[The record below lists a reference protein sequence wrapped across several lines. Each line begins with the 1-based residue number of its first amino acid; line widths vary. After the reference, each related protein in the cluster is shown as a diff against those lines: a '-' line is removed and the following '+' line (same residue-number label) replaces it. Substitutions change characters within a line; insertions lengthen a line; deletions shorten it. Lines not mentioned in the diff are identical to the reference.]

1 MTQKMGKEDKDG
13 QLQFALNDLRWINT
27 PVNYTSYAKSYSLIQ
42 QDVMLL
48 VSGRLQDHFAKFLNE
63 HRYLSK
69 ERPNGGIT
77 KEDLLKMG
85 PIQLSLAELGI
96 GSSHYDESVKVIN
109 QMKKIE
115 FHLPRFDPDTGLRK
129 GEDYMPIFSKIFIP
143 KSFTSREGEDLN
155 YSGDSEV
162 KIDEDGQLV
171 RKFRRDGYI
180 EVTINIEAAKAVFD
194 MADGYFNHLE
204 RIAYFCNSAYTS
216 RLYLLLMKYASK
228 GQMNPVIDYKE
239 LKEALGMFKV
249 DVDKGDD
256 DTQPTVVATKE
267 KYQKFSQFRKQVL
280 DVARGDMDRLSEE
293 NKIEIMLS
301 CIDPDKKGY
310 EPIYRGTTKRGNP
323 DKIKFHIKRTP
334 LGMAREQKLHR
345 GASEKQLCSKLMSL
359 YPSLDKERLKAFLSD
374 VPEALWDDFKTYAY
388 NGVPKAVEQPH
399 RWNGTL
405 EDFIYYIMDN
415 WIKHHKPKPEAQ
427 QQTFVFADAEEVT
440 PKSGETEW
448 QQLVVMLDGET
459 GVWLGSEMSELLRR
473 VTFENYDGKTVRLIV
488 TQEQLTAMEDML
500 DNNVVKSKFGQLLG
514 HCFKKDK
521 RKKVRLDYDLKK

>member
-1 MTQKMGKEDKDG
+1 MAKKAKKEDKDEKL
-13 QLQFALNDLRWINT
+13 QLALNELRWINT

-85 PIQLSLAELGI
+85 PIRLRLADFGI
-96 GSSHYDESVKVIN
+96 ESSHYDESVKVIN

-115 FHLPRFDPDTGLRK
+115 FHLPRFDPETGLRK

-143 KSFTSREGEDLN
+143 KNFTSREGEDFN
-155 YSGDSEV
+155 YQGGSNT
-162 KIDEDGQLV
+162 KTDEDGQEV

-180 EVTINIEAAKAVFD
+180 EVTINIEVAKAVFD

-228 GQMNPVIDYKE
+228 GQMHPVIDYRE

-249 DVDKGDD
+249 DVEKSDE
-256 DTQPTVVATKE
+256 QPAKVTTTE

-280 DVARGDMDRLSEE
+280 DVARGDMERLCEE
-293 NKIEIMLS
+293 NKIEIMLA

-310 EPIYRGTTKRGNP
+310 EPIYRGGAKRGNP
-323 DKIKFHIKRTP
+323 EKIKFHIKRTP
-334 LGMAREQKLHR
+334 LGVARELEIHR
-345 GASEKQLCSKLMSL
+345 GSSEKRLCSKLMSL
-359 YPSLDKERLKAFLSD
+359 YPTLDEERLKAFVAD
-374 VPEALWDDFKTYAY
+374 VPEDLWNDFKAYAY

-399 RWNGTL
+399 RWNGTM
-405 EDFIYYIMDN
+405 EEFVFYIMEQ
-415 WIKHHKPKPEAQ
+415 WIKQHCEKHVVKQPSL
-427 QQTFVFADAEEVT
+427 FADDEVK
-440 PKSGETEW
+440 PGEKEW
-448 QQLVVMLDGET
+448 QQLVAMLDGDI
-459 GVWLGSEMSELLRR
+459 GVELRKLAF
-473 VTFENYDGKTVRLIV
+473 VSYDGKTVLLKASR
-488 TQEQLTAMEDML
+488 EQYEKVESCLSDDVIAHVKKCSMQVFGKVIAWNYSL
-500 DNNVVKSKFGQLLG
+500 SDN
-514 HCFKKDK
+514 
-521 RKKVRLDYDLKK
+521 

>member
-1 MTQKMGKEDKDG
+1 MAKKSKKEDKEG
-13 QLQFALNDLRWINT
+13 KLQIALNELRWINT

-85 PIQLSLAELGI
+85 PIRLRLADFGI
-96 GSSHYDESVKVIN
+96 DSSHYDESVKVIN

-115 FHLPRFDPDTGLRK
+115 FHLPRFDPETGLRK

-143 KSFTSREGEDLN
+143 KNFTSREGEDFN
-155 YSGDSEV
+155 YSGDGET
-162 KIDEDGQLV
+162 KIDEDGQEV

-180 EVTINIEAAKAVFD
+180 EVTINIEVAKAVFD

-228 GQMNPVIDYKE
+228 GQMHPVIDYHE
-239 LKEALGMFKV
+239 LKDALGMFKV
-249 DVDKGDD
+249 DVEKSDD
-256 DTQPTVVATKE
+256 MQPAKVVTTE

-280 DVARGDMDRLSEE
+280 DVARGDMERLCEE

-310 EPIYRGTTKRGNP
+310 EPIYRGSAKRGNP
-323 DKIKFHIKRTP
+323 EKIKFHIKRTP
-334 LGMAREQKLHR
+334 LGVARELEIHR
-345 GASEKQLCSKLMSL
+345 GSSEKRLCAKLMSL
-359 YPSLDKERLKAFLSD
+359 YPTLDKERLKAFVAD
-374 VPEALWDDFKTYAY
+374 VPEDLWNDFKAYAY

-399 RWNGTL
+399 RWNGTM
-405 EDFIYYIMDN
+405 EDFVFYVMEQ
-415 WIKHHKPKPEAQ
+415 WIKQHNAKPELQ
-427 QQTFVFADAEEVT
+427 QQMFDFAEAEEVK
-440 PKSGETEW
+440 PGEKEW
-448 QQLVVMLDGET
+448 RQLVGMLDGDIGE
-459 GVWLGSEMSELLRR
+459 ELRK
-473 VTFENYDGKTVRLIV
+473 VAFVSYNGKTVLLRARR
-488 TQEQLTAMEDML
+488 EQCKRVESCLSDDVIAYVKKCSKQVFGKVIAWNYSL
-500 DNNVVKSKFGQLLG
+500 SDN
-514 HCFKKDK
+514 
-521 RKKVRLDYDLKK
+521 

>member
-1 MTQKMGKEDKDG
+1 MAKKAKKEDKDEKL
-13 QLQFALNDLRWINT
+13 QLALNELRWINT

-85 PIQLSLAELGI
+85 PIRLRLSDFGI
-96 GSSHYDESVKVIN
+96 ESSHYDESAKVIN

-115 FHLPRFDPDTGLRK
+115 FHLPRFDPETGFRK
-129 GEDYMPIFSKIFIP
+129 GEDYMPIFSNIFMP
-143 KSFTSREGEDLN
+143 KNFTSREGEDFN
-155 YSGDSEV
+155 YSGDSDT
-162 KIDEDGQLV
+162 KTDEDGQEV

-180 EVTINIEAAKAVFD
+180 EVTINIEVAKAVFD

-228 GQMNPVIDYKE
+228 GQMHPVIDYRE

-249 DVDKGDD
+249 DVEKSDD
-256 DTQPTVVATKE
+256 AQPAKVTTTE

-280 DVARGDMDRLSEE
+280 DVARGDMERLCEE
-293 NKIEIMLS
+293 NKIEIMLA

-310 EPIYRGTTKRGNP
+310 EPIYRGGTKRGNP
-323 DKIKFHIKRTP
+323 NKIKFHIKRTP
-334 LGMAREQKLHR
+334 LGVARELEIHR
-345 GASEKQLCSKLMSL
+345 GSSEKRLCAKLMSL
-359 YPSLDKERLKAFLSD
+359 YPTLDEERLKAFVAD
-374 VPEALWDDFKTYAY
+374 VPEDLWNDFKTYAY

-399 RWNGTL
+399 RWNGTMK
-405 EDFIYYIMDN
+405 DFVFYIMEQ
-415 WIKHHKPKPEAQ
+415 WIKQHTEKQVVQ
-427 QQTFVFADAEEVT
+427 QPSLFADDEVK
-440 PKSGETEW
+440 PGEKEW
-448 QQLVVMLDGET
+448 QQLLRLIDKDLAADLRKAQFLSYKGT
-459 GVWLGSEMSELLRR
+459 YLLLGIPNRALYTMIEERFNDIAIRNHTEQCLAK
-473 VTFENYDGKTVRLIV
+473 VFGKTITMKYKIV
-488 TQEQLTAMEDML
+488 KQ
-500 DNNVVKSKFGQLLG
+500 
-514 HCFKKDK
+514 
-521 RKKVRLDYDLKK
+521 

>member
-1 MTQKMGKEDKDG
+1 MAKKAKKEDKDEKL
-13 QLQFALNDLRWINT
+13 QLALNELRWINT

-85 PIQLSLAELGI
+85 PIRLRLADFGI
-96 GSSHYDESVKVIN
+96 ESSHYDESAKVIN

-115 FHLPRFDPDTGLRK
+115 FHLPRFDPETGLRK

-143 KSFTSREGEDLN
+143 KNFTSREGEDFN
-155 YSGDSEV
+155 YSGDSDT
-162 KIDEDGQLV
+162 KTDEDGQEV

-180 EVTINIEAAKAVFD
+180 EVTINIEVAKAVFD

-228 GQMNPVIDYKE
+228 GQMHPAIDYRE

-249 DVDKGDD
+249 DVEKSDD
-256 DTQPTVVATKE
+256 MQPAKVVTTE

-280 DVARGDMDRLSEE
+280 DVARGDMERLCEE
-293 NKIEIMLS
+293 NKIEIMLA

-310 EPIYRGTTKRGNP
+310 EPIYRGSAKRGNP

-334 LGMAREQKLHR
+334 LGVARELEIHR
-345 GASEKQLCSKLMSL
+345 GSSEKRLCSKLMSL
-359 YPSLDKERLKAFLSD
+359 YPTLDEERLKAFVAD
-374 VPEALWDDFKTYAY
+374 VPEDLWNDFKTYAY

-399 RWNGTL
+399 RWNGTM
-405 EDFIYYIMDN
+405 EDFIFYIMEQ
-415 WIKHHKPKPEAQ
+415 WIKQHSSKPEPR
-427 QQTFVFADAEEVT
+427 QQTFAFDEAEEIK
-440 PKSGETEW
+440 PGEKEW
-448 QQLVVMLDGET
+448 QQLVTMLHGEI
-459 GVWLGSEMSELLRR
+459 GEDLQKVEFVS
-473 VTFENYDGKTVRLIV
+473 YDGKVVLIKASR
-488 TQEQLTAMEDML
+488 EQCQKIEKCLTD
-500 DNNVVKSKFGQLLG
+500 DVINYIKKCSKQVFGKVIGWKYSLS
-514 HCFKKDK
+514 DK
-521 RKKVRLDYDLKK
+521 

>member
-1 MTQKMGKEDKDG
+1 MAKKAKKEDKDEKL
-13 QLQFALNDLRWINT
+13 QLALNELRWINT

-85 PIQLSLAELGI
+85 PIRLRLADFGI
-96 GSSHYDESVKVIN
+96 ESSHYDESVKVIN

-115 FHLPRFDPDTGLRK
+115 FHLPRFDPETGLRK

-143 KSFTSREGEDLN
+143 KNFTSREGEDFN
-155 YSGDSEV
+155 YQGGSNT
-162 KIDEDGQLV
+162 KTDEDGQEV

-180 EVTINIEAAKAVFD
+180 EVTINIEVAKAVFD

-228 GQMNPVIDYKE
+228 GQMHPVIDYRE

-249 DVDKGDD
+249 DVEKSDE
-256 DTQPTVVATKE
+256 QPAKVTTTE

-280 DVARGDMDRLSEE
+280 DVARGDMERLCEE
-293 NKIEIMLS
+293 NKIEIMLA

-310 EPIYRGTTKRGNP
+310 EPIYRGGAKRGNP
-323 DKIKFHIKRTP
+323 EKIKFHIKRTP
-334 LGMAREQKLHR
+334 LGVARELEIHR
-345 GASEKQLCSKLMSL
+345 GSSEKRLCSKLMSL
-359 YPSLDKERLKAFLSD
+359 YPTLDEERLKSFVAD
-374 VPEALWDDFKTYAY
+374 VPEDLWNDFKTYAY

-399 RWNGTL
+399 RWNGTM
-405 EDFIYYIMDN
+405 EEFVFYIMEQ
-415 WIKHHKPKPEAQ
+415 WIKQHCENQVVKQPSL
-427 QQTFVFADAEEVT
+427 FADDEVK
-440 PKSGETEW
+440 PGEKEW
-448 QQLVVMLDGET
+448 QQLVAMLDGDICAELQKLVFLSYDGNKILVKAT
-459 GVWLGSEMSELLRR
+459 SEQRQR
-473 VTFENYDGKTVRLIV
+473 IENYMTDDVVARIRDLLKRAFGKSV
-488 TQEQLTAMEDML
+488 TWKYFIA
-500 DNNVVKSKFGQLLG
+500 K
-514 HCFKKDK
+514 
-521 RKKVRLDYDLKK
+521 

>member
-1 MTQKMGKEDKDG
+1 MAKKAKKEDKDEKL
-13 QLQFALNDLRWINT
+13 QLALNELRWINT

-85 PIQLSLAELGI
+85 PIRLRLADFGI
-96 GSSHYDESVKVIN
+96 ESSHYDESAKVIN

-115 FHLPRFDPDTGLRK
+115 FHLPRFDPETGLRK

-143 KSFTSREGEDLN
+143 KNFTSREGEDFN
-155 YSGDSEV
+155 YSGDSDT
-162 KIDEDGQLV
+162 KTDEDGQEV

-180 EVTINIEAAKAVFD
+180 EVTINIEVAKAVFD

-228 GQMNPVIDYKE
+228 GQMHPVIDYRE

-249 DVDKGDD
+249 DVEKSDE
-256 DTQPTVVATKE
+256 QPAKVTTTE

-280 DVARGDMDRLSEE
+280 DVARGDMERLCEE
-293 NKIEIMLS
+293 NKIEIMLA

-310 EPIYRGTTKRGNP
+310 EPIYRGSAKRGNP

-334 LGMAREQKLHR
+334 LGVARELEIHR
-345 GASEKQLCSKLMSL
+345 GSSEKRLCSKLMSL
-359 YPSLDKERLKAFLSD
+359 YPTLDEERLKAFVAD
-374 VPEALWDDFKTYAY
+374 VPEDLWNDFKSYAY

-399 RWNGTL
+399 RWNGTM
-405 EDFIYYIMDN
+405 EDFIFYIMEQ
-415 WIKHHKPKPEAQ
+415 WIKQHSSKPEPR
-427 QQTFVFADAEEVT
+427 QQTFAFDEAEEIK
-440 PKSGETEW
+440 PGEKEW
-448 QQLVVMLDGET
+448 QQLVTMLHGEI
-459 GVWLGSEMSELLRR
+459 GEDLQKVEFVS
-473 VTFENYDGKTVRLIV
+473 YDGKVVLIKASR
-488 TQEQLTAMEDML
+488 EQCQKIEKCLTD
-500 DNNVVKSKFGQLLG
+500 DVINYIKKCSKQVFGKVIGWKYSLS
-514 HCFKKDK
+514 DK
-521 RKKVRLDYDLKK
+521 

>member
-1 MTQKMGKEDKDG
+1 MAKKAKKEDKDEKL
-13 QLQFALNDLRWINT
+13 QLALTELRWINT

-85 PIQLSLAELGI
+85 PIRLRMADFGI
-96 GSSHYDESVKVIN
+96 ESSHYDESAKIIN

-115 FHLPRFDPDTGLRK
+115 FHLPRFDPETGLRK

-143 KSFTSREGEDLN
+143 KNFTSREGEDFN
-155 YSGDSEV
+155 YSGDSDT
-162 KIDEDGQLV
+162 KKDEDGQEV

-180 EVTINIEAAKAVFD
+180 EVTINIEVAKAVFD

-228 GQMNPVIDYKE
+228 GQMHPVIDYRE

-249 DVDKGDD
+249 DVEKSEE
-256 DTQPTVVATKE
+256 QPAKVTTTE

-280 DVARGDMDRLSEE
+280 DVARGDMERLCEE
-293 NKIEIMLS
+293 NKIEIMLA

-310 EPIYRGTTKRGNP
+310 EPIYRGGAKRGNP

-334 LGMAREQKLHR
+334 LGVARELEIHR
-345 GASEKQLCSKLMSL
+345 GSSEKRLCSKLMSL
-359 YPSLDKERLKAFLSD
+359 YPTLDEERLKAFVAD
-374 VPEALWDDFKTYAY
+374 VPEDLWNDFKAYAY

-399 RWNGTL
+399 RWNGTM
-405 EDFIYYIMDN
+405 EDFVFYIMEQ
-415 WIKHHKPKPEAQ
+415 WIKQHSTKPELQ
-427 QQTFVFADAEEVT
+427 QQIFDFAEADEVK
-440 PKSGETEW
+440 PGESEW
-448 QQLVVMLDGET
+448 RQLVAMLDGDIGE
-459 GVWLGSEMSELLRR
+459 ELRK
-473 VTFENYDGKTVRLIV
+473 VVFVSYDGKTVLIKASR
-488 TQEQLTAMEDML
+488 EQCQKIEKYLTDDVIKYIKNHAKKIFGKVIGWNYSL
-500 DNNVVKSKFGQLLG
+500 SDN
-514 HCFKKDK
+514 
-521 RKKVRLDYDLKK
+521 

>member
-1 MTQKMGKEDKDG
+1 MAKKEKKEGKDKEL
-13 QLQFALNDLRWINT
+13 QLALNELRWINT

-85 PIQLSLAELGI
+85 PIRLRLSDFGI
-96 GSSHYDESVKVIN
+96 DSSHYDESVKVIN

-115 FHLPRFDPDTGLRK
+115 FHLPRFDPETGLRK

-143 KSFTSREGEDLN
+143 KNFTSREGEELN
-155 YSGDSEV
+155 YSGDSDT
-162 KIDEDGQLV
+162 KIDEDGQEV

-180 EVTINIEAAKAVFD
+180 EVTINIEVAKAVFD

-228 GQMNPVIDYKE
+228 GQMHPVIGYRE

-249 DVDKGDD
+249 DVEKGDD
-256 DTQPTVVATKE
+256 VQPAKVVTTE

-280 DVARGDMDRLSEE
+280 DVARGDMERLCEE
-293 NKIEIMLS
+293 NKIEIMLA

-310 EPIYRGTTKRGNP
+310 EPIYRGTAKRGNP
-323 DKIKFHIKRTP
+323 EKIKFHIKRTP
-334 LGMAREQKLHR
+334 LGVARELELHR
-345 GASEKQLCSKLMSL
+345 GSSEKRLCAKLLSL
-359 YPSLDKERLKAFLSD
+359 YPTLDEERLKAFVAD
-374 VPEALWDDFKTYAY
+374 VPEDLWENFKVYAY

-399 RWNGTL
+399 RWNGTT
-405 EDFIYYIMDN
+405 EEFVFYIMEQ
-415 WIKHHKPKPEAQ
+415 WIRQHSVNTEAQ
-427 QQTFVFADAEEVT
+427 QQSFAFDEAEEVK
-440 PKSGETEW
+440 PGEKEW
-448 QQLVVMLDGET
+448 DAFLKAYRGAFANIIYNF
-459 GVWLGSEMSELLRR
+459 RFYR
-473 VTFENYDGKTVRLIV
+473 FENNTVHV
-488 TQEQLTAMEDML
+488 TGPRDMYARFQSAIADNPKEEAFAFFRQLRECYGRE
-500 DNNVVKSKFGQLLG
+500 VEFRIICS
-514 HCFKKDK
+514 
-521 RKKVRLDYDLKK
+521 

>member
-1 MTQKMGKEDKDG
+1 MAKKAKKEDKDEKL
-13 QLQFALNDLRWINT
+13 QLALNELRWINT

-85 PIQLSLAELGI
+85 PIRLRLADFGI
-96 GSSHYDESVKVIN
+96 ESSHYDESAKVIN
-109 QMKKIE
+109 QMKKIA
-115 FHLPRFDPDTGLRK
+115 FHLPRFDPETGLRK

-143 KSFTSREGEDLN
+143 KNFTSREGEDFN
-155 YSGDSEV
+155 YSGDSDT
-162 KIDEDGQLV
+162 KTDEDGQEV

-180 EVTINIEAAKAVFD
+180 EVTINIEVAKAVFD

-228 GQMNPVIDYKE
+228 GQMHPAIDYRE

-249 DVDKGDD
+249 DVEKSDE
-256 DTQPTVVATKE
+256 QPAKVTTTE

-280 DVARGDMDRLSEE
+280 DVARGDMERLCEE
-293 NKIEIMLS
+293 NKIEIMLA

-310 EPIYRGTTKRGNP
+310 EPIYRGSAKRGNP

-334 LGMAREQKLHR
+334 LGVARELEIHR
-345 GASEKQLCSKLMSL
+345 GSSEKRLCSKLMSL
-359 YPSLDKERLKAFLSD
+359 YPTLDEEKLKTFVAN
-374 VPEALWDDFKTYAY
+374 VPEDLWNDFKAYAY
-388 NGVPKAVEQPH
+388 NGVSKAVEQPH
-399 RWNGTL
+399 RWSGTM
-405 EDFIYYIMDN
+405 EDFVFYIMEQ
-415 WIKHHKPKPEAQ
+415 WIKQHSAKPEPQQMTFAFAEADEVKPGKKEWQMFLSLIDKQLASDLSKVRYLSFDDGVVCLGVENKAQVEMIEEHFADVAVLDHAQ
-427 QQTFVFADAEEVT
+427 QCAVKTFG
-440 PKSGETEW
+440 KKIS
-448 QQLVVMLDGET
+448 L
-459 GVWLGSEMSELLRR
+459 
-473 VTFENYDGKTVRLIV
+473 NYKIV
-488 TQEQLTAMEDML
+488 KQ
-500 DNNVVKSKFGQLLG
+500 
-514 HCFKKDK
+514 
-521 RKKVRLDYDLKK
+521 

>member
-1 MTQKMGKEDKDG
+1 MAKKAKKEDKDEKL
-13 QLQFALNDLRWINT
+13 QLALNELRWINT

-85 PIQLSLAELGI
+85 PIRLRLADFGI
-96 GSSHYDESVKVIN
+96 ESSHYDESAKVIN

-115 FHLPRFDPDTGLRK
+115 FHLPRFDPETGLRK

-143 KSFTSREGEDLN
+143 KNFTSREGEDFN
-155 YSGDSEV
+155 YSGDSDT
-162 KIDEDGQLV
+162 KTDEDGQEV

-180 EVTINIEAAKAVFD
+180 EVTINIEVAKAVFD

-228 GQMNPVIDYKE
+228 GQMHPVIDYRE

-249 DVDKGDD
+249 DVEKSDE
-256 DTQPTVVATKE
+256 QPAKVTTTE

-280 DVARGDMDRLSEE
+280 DVARGDMERLCEE
-293 NKIEIMLS
+293 NKIEIMLA

-310 EPIYRGTTKRGNP
+310 EPIYRGSAKRGNP

-334 LGMAREQKLHR
+334 LGVARELEIHR
-345 GASEKQLCSKLMSL
+345 GSSEKRLCSKLMSL
-359 YPSLDKERLKAFLSD
+359 YPTLDEERLKAFVAD
-374 VPEALWDDFKTYAY
+374 VPEDLWNDFKSYAY

-399 RWNGTL
+399 RWNGTM
-405 EDFIYYIMDN
+405 EDFIFYIMEQ
-415 WIKHHKPKPEAQ
+415 WIKQHSSKPEPR
-427 QQTFVFADAEEVT
+427 QQTFAFDEAEVIK
-440 PKSGETEW
+440 PGEKEW
-448 QQLVVMLDGET
+448 QQLVTMLHGEI
-459 GVWLGSEMSELLRR
+459 GEELQK
-473 VTFENYDGKTVRLIV
+473 VEFVSYDGKVVLIKASR
-488 TQEQLTAMEDML
+488 EQCQKIEKCLTD
-500 DNNVVKSKFGQLLG
+500 DVINYIKKCSKQVFGKVIGWKYSLS
-514 HCFKKDK
+514 DK
-521 RKKVRLDYDLKK
+521 